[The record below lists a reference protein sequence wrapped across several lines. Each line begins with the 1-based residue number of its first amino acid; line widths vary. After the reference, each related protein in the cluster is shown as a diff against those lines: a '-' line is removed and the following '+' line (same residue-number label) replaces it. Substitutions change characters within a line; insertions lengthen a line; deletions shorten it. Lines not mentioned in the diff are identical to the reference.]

1 MKEIF
6 YKVTLLSD
14 VVLNSSLATEGNMSS
29 LDYIPGSNFLGITAS
44 KLYKNISTDES
55 LGIFHSGKVR
65 FGDATIANE
74 DNVSYAMPAMY
85 YMDKLKKEIGKDNV
99 FMDYL
104 IDRDNPPKDDNGNK
118 YQLKQVRSGY
128 VFSDGKVVKEINKSF
143 AIKSAQDRTK
153 GTSKKSAMFG
163 FESLNK
169 GLEFIFSIQFEDE
182 TLIGKVNEIIE
193 GSHRLGKSKNAEF
206 GQINIEKLQN
216 QPIAFKCFNTDEY
229 VLVYAQSNL
238 CFIDKNGM
246 PTYQPNAEQLGLNK
260 DAKVIWSKSQIRTF
274 TYSPWNST
282 RNTSNT
288 QRFCIARGSVFYVKS
303 AKNNETEKYVGLH
316 NAEGLGKVIYNPEFL
331 LGDENAKCK
340 LKFEVISNEIE
351 GKKTD
356 GIIPTTVLAKYLKNK
371 LDSKNGEIE
380 ISKAVQKLVYS
391 DIDNAK
397 YDIKGLKKITSSQWG
412 GIRAY
417 ATKTKDFDELIKQL
431 FDKEIG
437 YLTHG
442 VADEKH
448 WGKNK
453 GAKRKAFE
461 NICDENKKHGTQFV
475 AKFAAEMAKESRKL
489 NKK

>member
-44 KLYKNISTDES
+44 KLYSISSPNECFN
-55 LGIFHSGKVR
+55 IFHSGKVR

-74 DNVSYAMPAMY
+74 DNISYAMPAMY
-85 YMDKLKKEIGKDNV
+85 FMDKLKKEIGKDIV
-99 FMDYL
+99 FLDYL

-128 VFSDGKVVKEINKSF
+128 VFSDGKIVKEINKSF

-169 GLEFIFSIQFEDE
+169 GLEFIFSIQFVDE
-182 TLIGKVNEIIE
+182 TLIDKVNEVIE
-193 GSHRLGKSKNAEF
+193 GNHRLGKSKNAEF
-206 GQINIEKLQN
+206 GQINIVKLPV
-216 QPIAFKCFNTDEY
+216 QPCTIKSFNAENY

-238 CFIDKNGM
+238 CFVDKFGM
-246 PTYQPNAEQLGLNK
+246 PTYQPDADQLGLNN
-260 DAKVIWSKSQIRTF
+260 DAKVIWGKSQIRTF

-282 RNTSNT
+282 RNTTNT
-288 QRFCIARGSVFYVKS
+288 QRFCIARGSVFYVKN
-303 AKNNETEKYVGLH
+303 AKMNETEKYLGLH

-331 LGDENAKCK
+331 LEDEKAKCN
-340 LKFEVISNEIE
+340 LKFEVISNENVDNKSE
-351 GKKTD
+351 D
-356 GIIPTTVLAKYLKNK
+356 IIPTTLLSKYLKKK
-371 LDSKNGEIE
+371 LDSKNSEIE
-380 ISKAVQKLVYS
+380 ISKVVQKLVYS
-391 DIDNAK
+391 EDKEITR
-397 YDIKGLKKITSSQWG
+397 LKRITSSQWG

-417 ATKTKDFDELIKQL
+417 ATKTKDFDKLVTQL

-442 VADEKH
+442 IADEKH

-453 GAKRKAFE
+453 GANRKAFE
-461 NICDENKKHGTQFV
+461 NICEDNKKHGTQFV

>member
-1 MKEIF
+1 MKEFF

-14 VVLNSSLATEGNMSS
+14 VVLNSSLATEGNMTT

-44 KLYKNISTDES
+44 KLYKSSSADES
-55 LGIFHSGKVR
+55 LNIFHSGKVR

-74 DNVSYAMPAMY
+74 NYVSYAMPAMY
-85 YMDKLKKEIGKDNV
+85 YMDKLKKEIGKDYV
-99 FMDYL
+99 FLDYL
-104 IDRDNPPKDDNGNK
+104 IDRDNPPKEEKGNK
-118 YQLKQVRSGY
+118 LQLKQVRSGY
-128 VFSDGKVVKEINKSF
+128 IFSDGAVVKDINKSF
-143 AIKSAQDRTK
+143 AIKSAQDRKK
-153 GTSKKSAMFG
+153 GTSLKSAMFG

-169 GLEFIFSIQFEDE
+169 GLEFIFSIQFDDD
-182 TLIGKVNEIIE
+182 TFIDKLNEVIV

-206 GQINIEKLQN
+206 GQIKIEKLPN
-216 QPIAFKCFNTDEY
+216 QPSTIKSFNANDY

-238 CFIDKNGM
+238 CFVDEKGM
-246 PTYQPNAEQLGLNK
+246 PTYQPNAEQLGFNV
-260 DAKVIWSKSQIRTF
+260 DAEIIWSKSQIRTF

-282 RNTSNT
+282 RNTTNT
-288 QRFCIARGSVFYVKS
+288 QRFCIARGSVFYVKN
-303 AKNNETEKYVGLH
+303 AKTNEYENYVGLH
-316 NAEGLGKVIYNPEFL
+316 QAEGLGKVIYNPEFL
-331 LGDENAKCK
+331 SGDENAKCNLIFK
-340 LKFEVISNEIE
+340 VISNENVD
-351 GKKTD
+351 KKSD
-356 GIIPTTVLAKYLKNK
+356 DIIPTTVLAKYLKNK
-371 LDSKNGEIE
+371 LDSKSSEIE
-380 ISKAVQKLVYS
+380 ISKAVQELIYS
-391 DIDNAK
+391 NNSNDK
-397 YDIKGLKKITSSQWG
+397 YDIQGLKRITSSQWG

-417 ATKTKDFDELIKQL
+417 ATKTKDFDELVKQL

-461 NICDENKKHGTQFV
+461 KICEDNKKHGTQFV

>member
-44 KLYKNISTDES
+44 KLYSS
-55 LGIFHSGKVR
+55 LPPEQSYNIFHSSKVR

-99 FMDYL
+99 FLDYL

-153 GTSKKSAMFG
+153 GTSEKSAMFG

-169 GLEFIFSIQFEDE
+169 GLEFIFSIQFDDE
-182 TLIGKVNEIIE
+182 TLIDKVNEVIE
-193 GSHRLGKSKNAEF
+193 GNHRLGKSKNAEF
-206 GQINIEKLQN
+206 GQIKIEKLLN
-216 QPIAFKCFNTDEY
+216 QPSTIKSFNADDY
-229 VLVYAQSNL
+229 VLIYAQSNL
-238 CFIDKNGM
+238 CFVDEFGM
-246 PTYQPNAEQLGLNK
+246 PTYQPNAENLGLNK
-260 DAKVIWSKSQIRTF
+260 DAKVDWSKSQIRTL

-288 QRFCIARGSVFYVKS
+288 QRFCIAKGSVFYVS
-303 AKNNETEKYVGLH
+303 NAKPDNAEKYVGLH

>member
-29 LDYIPGSNFLGITAS
+29 LDHIPGSNFLGIVAR
-44 KLYKNISTDES
+44 KLYKNITPNES
-55 LGIFHSGKVR
+55 LDIFHSGKVR
-65 FGDATIANE
+65 FGDATIAKEENI
-74 DNVSYAMPAMY
+74 SYAMPAMY
-85 YMDKLKKEIGKDNV
+85 FMDKLKKEIGKDVV
-99 FMDYL
+99 FLDFL
-104 IDRDNPPKDDNGNK
+104 IDRDNPPKDDNGNR

-128 VFSDGKVVKEINKSF
+128 LFSDGKVVKDINKSF
-143 AIKSAQDRTK
+143 AIKSAQDRNT

-169 GLEFIFSIQFEDE
+169 GLEFIFSIQFNDD
-182 TLIGKVNEIIE
+182 TLIDKVNQFIE
-193 GSHRLGKSKNAEF
+193 GNHRLGKSKNAEF
-206 GQINIEKLQN
+206 GQINIVKLHG
-216 QPIAFKCFNTDEY
+216 QPCTIKSFNAEDY

-238 CFIDKNGM
+238 CFVDDYGM
-246 PTYQPNAEQLGLNK
+246 PTYQPNAENLGLNK

-282 RNTSNT
+282 RNNTNT
-288 QRFCIARGSVFYVKS
+288 QRFCIARGSVFYVS
-303 AKNNETEKYVGLH
+303 NANTSETEKYVGLH
-316 NAEGLGKVIYNPEFL
+316 KAEGLGKVIYNPEFL
-331 LGDENAKCK
+331 SGDENAKCN
-340 LKFEVISNEIE
+340 LKFEVISNENVDNKSE
-351 GKKTD
+351 D
-356 GIIPTTVLAKYLKNK
+356 IIPTTLLSKYLKNK
-371 LDSKNGEIE
+371 LDSKKSEKE
-380 ISKAVQKLVYS
+380 ISKAVQELVYS
-391 DIDNAK
+391 NSN
-397 YDIKGLKKITSSQWG
+397 DIKQLKRITSSQWG

-417 ATKTKDFDELIKQL
+417 ATKTKDFDKLVTQL

-442 VADEKH
+442 VADEKQ

-461 NICDENKKHGTQFV
+461 NICQDNKKHGIQFV
-475 AKFAAEMAKESRKL
+475 AKFAAEMAKESRNL

>member
-29 LDYIPGSNFLGITAS
+29 LDYIPGSNLLGITAS
-44 KLYKNISTDES
+44 KLYSLFSPDES
-55 LGIFHSGKVR
+55 YNIFHSGKVR

-74 DNVSYAMPAMY
+74 NHVSYAMPAMY
-85 YMDKLKKEIGKDNV
+85 YMDKIKKEIGKDDV
-99 FMDYL
+99 FLDYL
-104 IDRDNPPKDDNGNK
+104 IDRDNPPRDEKGNK
-118 YQLKQVRSGY
+118 YQLKQVRTGY
-128 VFSDGKVVKEINKSF
+128 VFSDGKVLKEINKSF

-153 GTSKKSAMFG
+153 GTSQKSAMFG
-163 FESLNK
+163 FESLNR
-169 GLEFIFSIQFEDE
+169 GLEFVFSIQFDYE
-182 TLIGKVNEIIE
+182 THIDKVNEVIE
-193 GSHRLGKSKNAEF
+193 GNHRLGKSKNAEF
-206 GQINIEKLQN
+206 GQINIKKLPK
-216 QPIAFKCFNTDEY
+216 QPSTVQSFDSNEH

-238 CFIDKNGM
+238 CFVDEYGM
-246 PTYQPNAEQLGLNK
+246 PTYQPNSEQLGLNK
-260 DAKVIWSKSQIRTF
+260 DAKVDWSKSQIRTF

-282 RNTSNT
+282 RNTTNT
-288 QRFCIARGSVFYVKS
+288 QRFCIARGSVFYVKNT
-303 AKNNETEKYVGLH
+303 KTNDYEKYVGLH
-316 NAEGLGKVIYNPEFL
+316 QAEGLGKVIYNPKFL
-331 LGDENAKCK
+331 LGNENAKCELPFQELSFK
-340 LKFEVISNEIE
+340 NEEKKSE
-351 GKKTD
+351 GN
-356 GIIPTTVLAKYLKNK
+356 IPTTVLAKYLKNK

-412 GIRAY
+412 GIRAF
-417 ATKTKDFDELIKQL
+417 ATKTKDFDILVKQL
-431 FDKEIG
+431 FDEKIG

-448 WGKNK
+448 WGKNR
-453 GAKRKAFE
+453 GAKRRKFE
-461 NICDENKKHGTQFV
+461 SICFDNKEHGTQFV

>member
-29 LDYIPGSNFLGITAS
+29 LDFIPGSNFLGITAS
-44 KLYKNISTDES
+44 KLYENITPDES
-55 LGIFHSGKVR
+55 LNIFHSGKVR

-74 DNVSYAMPAMY
+74 NHVSYAMPAMY
-85 YMDKLKKEIGKDNV
+85 YMDKIKKEIGKDDV
-99 FMDYL
+99 FLDYL
-104 IDRDNPPKDDNGNK
+104 IDRDNPPMDVNGNK

-128 VFSDGKVVKEINKSF
+128 VFSDGKVLKEINKSF

-169 GLEFIFSIQFEDE
+169 GLEFIFSIQFDDD
-182 TLIGKVNEIIE
+182 TIVDKISGVIE
-193 GSHRLGKSKNAEF
+193 GNHRLGKSKNAEF
-206 GQINIEKLQN
+206 GQINIKKLPN
-216 QPIAFKCFNTDEY
+216 QPSTVKSFNSDEY

-246 PTYQPNAEQLGLNK
+246 PTYKPDAEQLGLNK

-282 RNTSNT
+282 RNTTNT
-288 QRFCIARGSVFYVKS
+288 QRFCIARGSVFYVKN
-303 AKNNETEKYVGLH
+303 AKTNDYEKYVGLH
-316 NAEGLGKVIYNPEFL
+316 QAEGLGKVIYNPKFL
-331 LGDENAKCK
+331 LGNENAKCELPFQELSFK
-340 LKFEVISNEIE
+340 NEEKKSE
-351 GKKTD
+351 GN
-356 GIIPTTVLAKYLKNK
+356 IPTTVLSKYLKNK
-371 LDSKNGEIE
+371 LDSKNSEIE
-380 ISKAVQKLVYS
+380 ISKSVQGLVYS
-391 DIDNAK
+391 NSNE
-397 YDIKGLKKITSSQWG
+397 IKQLKRITSSQWG

-417 ATKTKDFDELIKQL
+417 ATKTKDFDELEKQL

-448 WGKNK
+448 WGKNR
-453 GAKRKAFE
+453 GANRKAFE
-461 NICDENKKHGTQFV
+461 KICDKNRKHGTQFV

>member
-55 LGIFHSGKVR
+55 LDIFHSGKVR

-99 FMDYL
+99 FLDYL
-104 IDRDNPPKDDNGNK
+104 IDRDNPPKDDSGNK

-153 GTSKKSAMFG
+153 GTSEKSAMFG

-169 GLEFIFSIQFEDE
+169 GLEFIFSIQFDDE
-182 TLIGKVNEIIE
+182 TLIDKVNEVIE
-193 GSHRLGKSKNAEF
+193 GNHRLGKSKSAEF
-206 GQINIEKLQN
+206 GQIKIKKLQSDTKV
-216 QPIAFKCFNTDEY
+216 IVCFENKDY

-238 CFIDKNGM
+238 CFVDEFGM
-246 PTYQPNAEQLGLNK
+246 PTYQPNAENLGLNK

-282 RNTSNT
+282 RNTTNT
-288 QRFCIARGSVFYVKS
+288 QRFCIARGSVFYVKN
-303 AKNNETEKYVGLH
+303 AKMNETEKYLGLH

-331 LGDENAKCK
+331 LEDKKAKCK

-371 LDSKNGEIE
+371 FDSKNGEIE

-417 ATKTKDFDELIKQL
+417 ATKTKDFDELEKQL

>member
-29 LDYIPGSNFLGITAS
+29 LDYIPGSNFLGVMAS
-44 KLYKNISTDES
+44 KLYSS
-55 LGIFHSGKVR
+55 LPPEQSFNIFHSGKVR

-85 YMDKLKKEIGKDNV
+85 YMDKLKKEIGKDDI
-99 FMDYL
+99 FLDYL
-104 IDRDNPPKDDNGNK
+104 IDRENPPKDDNGNK

-143 AIKSAQDRTK
+143 AIKSAQDRKT

-169 GLEFIFSIQFEDE
+169 SLEFIFSIQFDNE
-182 TLIGKVNEIIE
+182 TLIDKVNQFIE
-193 GSHRLGKSKNAEF
+193 GNHRLGKSKNAEF
-206 GQINIEKLQN
+206 GQIKIQKLLN
-216 QPIAFKCFNTDEY
+216 QPSTIKSFNADDY

-238 CFIDKNGM
+238 CFMDKFGM
-246 PTYQPNAEQLGLNK
+246 PTYQPNAENLGLNK
-260 DAKVIWSKSQIRTF
+260 DAKVDWSKSQIRTF

-282 RNTSNT
+282 RNTTNT
-288 QRFCIARGSVFYVKS
+288 QRFCIAKGSVFYVKN
-303 AKNNETEKYVGLH
+303 AKINETEKYVGLH
-316 NAEGLGKVIYNPEFL
+316 TAEGLGKVIYNPEFL
-331 LGDENAKCK
+331 LGDEKAKCK

-351 GKKTD
+351 EKKTE
-356 GIIPTTVLAKYLKNK
+356 GIIPTTVIAKYLKNK

-391 DIDNAK
+391 DTDNAK

-412 GIRAY
+412 GIRAF
-417 ATKTKDFDELIKQL
+417 ATKAKDFDELIKQL

-442 VADEKH
+442 VADEKQ

-453 GAKRKAFE
+453 GAKRKTFE

-489 NKK
+489 NRK

>member
-169 GLEFIFSIQFEDE
+169 GLEFIFSIQFDDE
-182 TLIGKVNEIIE
+182 TLIDKVNEVIE
-193 GSHRLGKSKNAEF
+193 GNHRLGKSKNAEF
-206 GQINIEKLQN
+206 GQIKIEKLLN
-216 QPIAFKCFNTDEY
+216 QPSTIKSFNADDY
-229 VLVYAQSNL
+229 VLIYAQSNL
-238 CFIDKNGM
+238 CFVDEFGM
-246 PTYQPNAEQLGLNK
+246 PTYQPNAENLGLNK
-260 DAKVIWSKSQIRTF
+260 DAKVDWSKSQIRTL

-288 QRFCIARGSVFYVKS
+288 QRFCIAKGSVFYVS
-303 AKNNETEKYVGLH
+303 NAKPDNAEKPVGLH